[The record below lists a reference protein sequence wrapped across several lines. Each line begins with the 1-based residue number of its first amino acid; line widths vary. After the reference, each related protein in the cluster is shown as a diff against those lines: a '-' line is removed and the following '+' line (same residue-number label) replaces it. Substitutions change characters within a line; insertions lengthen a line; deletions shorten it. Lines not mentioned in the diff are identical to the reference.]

1 MAAIFDFNGSR
12 RLGERKKLLWGRS
25 TVRNKKKGGGGG
37 VKILA
42 PAPVPAPPPPPTPPP
57 PPPATVYSNSKQRAL
72 DIRDY
77 TGKTP
82 RQTSA
87 LRLSRRNTKCL
98 RQFLVSTSVR
108 SARSYSFT
116 IKMKDFSLHF
126 NVSLQKLD

>member
-1 MAAIFDFNGSR
+1 MLKATSRQEFSLFSLLLKLELDDSYFTLEVTQHAPGDFLSA
-12 RLGERKKLLWGRS
+12 LE
-25 TVRNKKKGGGGG
+25 
-37 VKILA
+37 
-42 PAPVPAPPPPPTPPP
+42 
-57 PPPATVYSNSKQRAL
+57 SKQRAL

-77 TGKTP
+77 SGKTP
-82 RQTSA
+82 RHTSA